1 MAQELWQKHAPV
13 GGIAEGTPYM
23 MASFYEDTS
32 GITLTLRRDN
42 YRADKSTKLK
52 IFFKGPIILY
62 RKTNDSLSVLAVN
75 AGNVDYG
82 PDIGKAVFYK
92 VTNSQLIARIRQS
105 SLCAELLKINLMHFV
120 LYEIDSEVVVI
131 VMHEPQVEWIELESL

>member
-1 MAQELWQKHAPV
+1 M
-13 GGIAEGTPYM
+13 T
-23 MASFYEDTS
+23 SFYEDAS

-42 YRADKSTKLK
+42 YRADKSRKLK

-62 RKTNDSLSVLAVN
+62 RKTNDSLCVLAIE

-92 VTNSQLIARIRQS
+92 VINSQIIDRIRQS
-105 SLCAELLKINLMHFV
+105 SHCAELLKVNLMHFV
-120 LYEIDSEVVVI
+120 LREIESETTVV
-131 VMHEPQVEWIELESL
+131 VMHEPRVEWIRLESL